1 MEVRTRMAPSPTGE
15 YHVGHIR
22 TLMYNYAFARQNNG
36 KFILRI
42 EDTDRERYV
51 PGAVERIQDVI
62 KMMGFDWDEGPDT
75 GGPYAPYT
83 QSERLDIYKKYALE
97 LVEKSHAYYCFCTEE
112 RLEKLREEQKASGTA
127 FSKYDRLCLNLKKEE
142 IEEKL
147 KSGVPYVI
155 RMKVPDKEDIS
166 FDDLILGKITINTR
180 SIDDQVL
187 IKTDGFPTYHMA
199 VVVDD
204 HLMKITHIMRGTDW
218 VPSTPKHVLL
228 YRFFGWEPPKFAH
241 LPNLKE
247 VEGTRKLSKRYG
259 SVSVIEFLTEGY
271 LPSALNNFLMFLGWN
286 PGTEKEVYSME
297 EFIKDFSIEHIQKTD
312 LVAFDRQKL
321 LWLNGLYIRNLPS
334 AELWDELKSWAKRFD
349 VFLHGKDADEKKVYA
364 VLELV
369 KDRMKLLSEY
379 NSLVHYFFEDPEL
392 EEAELFSYVSDE
404 ARGKEILESF
414 KNIFSEVNDWEVQK
428 LDTLAHE
435 FIDDKEYKPKE
446 AFMTLRIALTGETA
460 TPQIFDILGILG
472 KEAVL
477 KRLDSA
483 LKI

>member
-22 TLMYNYAFARQNNG
+22 TLMYNYAFARQNKG
-36 KFILRI
+36 KFIIRI

-62 KMMGFDWDEGPDT
+62 KLMGFTWDEGPGT

-83 QSERLDIYKKYALE
+83 QSERLDLYKKYALE
-97 LVEKSHAYYCFCTEE
+97 LVEKGHAYYCFCTEE
-112 RLEKLREEQKASGTA
+112 RLGKLREEQKASGSA

-147 KSGVPYVI
+147 KAGVPHVI
-155 RMKVPDKEDIS
+155 RLKIPDNEDIS
-166 FDDLILGKITINTR
+166 FDDLILGKITINTG

-228 YRFFGWEPPKFAH
+228 YRFFGWEPPAFVH

-271 LPSALNNFLMFLGWN
+271 LPVALNNFLMFLGWN
-286 PGTEKEVYSME
+286 PGTDKEIYSME

-321 LWLNGLYIRNLPS
+321 LWINGLYIRNMPS
-334 AELWDELKSWAKRFD
+334 EELWKELQVWAKRFD
-349 VFLHGKDADEKKVYA
+349 VFLHGKDASEKVVYS
-364 VLELV
+364 VLDLV

-379 NSLVHYFFEDPEL
+379 NSLVHYFFEDPEI
-392 EEAELFSYVSDE
+392 EKEELFSYVSDE
-404 ARGKEILESF
+404 ERGKEILGGF
-414 KNIFSEVNDWEVQK
+414 KNLFSEVKEWNAPE
-428 LDTLAHE
+428 LDALAHE
-435 FIDDKEYKPKE
+435 FIASKEYKPKE

-472 KEAVL
+472 KDVVL
-477 KRLDSA
+477 KRLDTA